1 MIVSIRMN
9 DKESKLAEAY
19 AKLKGRDL
27 EELIKYT
34 FFERI
39 EDEHDIALTDEA
51 IEEYEKNPKAYS
63 LEEIKK
69 ELGLW
74 KITLCLFSWFKA
86 YSIKL

>member
-34 FFERI
+34 F
-39 EDEHDIALTDEA
+39 L
-51 IEEYEKNPKAYS
+51 
-63 LEEIKK
+63 K
-69 ELGLW
+69 ELKMNTIL
-74 KITLCLFSWFKA
+74 L
-86 YSIKL
+86 